1 MEKRVFMWFIWFL
14 KLFCAVMLK
23 TQFSSGV
30 DLSDFGAEL
39 FILSLC
45 PIFEKVI

>member
-1 MEKRVFMWFIWFL
+1 MWVIWFL
-14 KLFCAVMLK
+14 ILCGGVEGSIFIR
-23 TQFSSGV
+23 SGV

-45 PIFEKVI
+45 PIFENVV